1 MALAVSPLAP
11 ERFPEIPAIAGV
23 RFAAGCTG
31 MRYRNRDDLM
41 LAELAPGTTV
51 AGVFTQSQTASAPV
65 LWCRVGASPCS
76 SRLGH

>member
-11 ERFPEIPAIAGV
+11 ERFPDIPVIPGV

-41 LAELAPGTTV
+41 LAELAPEIGRAHV
-51 AGVFTQSQTASAPV
+51 
-65 LWCRVGASPCS
+65 
-76 SRLGH
+76 